1 MILDTENFV
10 VDSVTECL
18 TENCKDCT
26 GSYINK
32 ILGIRIICNHTCH
45 KIEIKKL
52 ASCFEPKRQ
61 IDVTEAIISGDH
73 ELWL

>member
-10 VDSVTECL
+10 VDTVTECL
-18 TENCKDCT
+18 TKNCKDCT

-32 ILGIRIICNHTCH
+32 ILGIRIICNHICH
-45 KIEIKKL
+45 KIEIENL

-61 IDVTEAIISGDH
+61 IDATKAIISGDQV
-73 ELWL
+73 